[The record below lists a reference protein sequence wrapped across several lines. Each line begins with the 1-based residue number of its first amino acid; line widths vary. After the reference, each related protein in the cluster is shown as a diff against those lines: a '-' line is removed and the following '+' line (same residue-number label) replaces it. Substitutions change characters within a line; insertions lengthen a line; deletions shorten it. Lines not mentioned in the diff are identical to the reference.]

1 MSWGWRIALL
11 YIGFVVFIITLV
23 VITFQYD
30 VNLVAKDYYSQ
41 ELKFQTQIDSNN
53 NLQALDEKVNL
64 KYKKADAIL
73 ELQLPPASFAEDTK
87 GVVQFF
93 RPSDGKYDFQLTFDQ
108 SDGNNLK
115 YNTKEILAGYWRIK
129 VSWSS
134 EGKDYYYEEKV
145 VL

>member
-30 VNLVAKDYYSQ
+30 VNLVAKDYYAQ

-53 NLQALDEKVNL
+53 NLQALDEKAALN
-64 KYKKADAIL
+64 YRKADAIL
-73 ELQLPPASFAEDTK
+73 ELQLPPASLAMDTK

-93 RPSDGKYDFQLTFDQ
+93 RPSDGKFDFQLTFDQ
-108 SDGNNLK
+108 TDGDVLK
-115 YNTKEILAGYWRIK
+115 YNTKEILAGYWRVK
-129 VSWSS
+129 VSWNS
-134 EGKDYYYEEKV
+134 EGKDYYFEEKI

>member
-11 YIGFVVFIITLV
+11 YVSFVVLIITLV
-23 VITFQYD
+23 IITFQFD

-41 ELKFQTQIDSNN
+41 ELMYQSQIDSNN
-53 NLQALDEKVNL
+53 NLQALDEKVTFN
-64 KYKKADAIL
+64 YKKTEAIM
-73 ELQLPPASFAEDTK
+73 ELQLPSESLSTDTK
-87 GVVQFF
+87 GIIQFF
-93 RPSDGKYDFQLTFDQ
+93 RPSDGKFDFQLTFDHR
-108 SDGNNLK
+108 DGNILK

-129 VSWSS
+129 VSWNS